1 MARPKSNGPYTPL
14 AANYFLDDSILEAK
28 EHAELLFV
36 RCLSFLATGDSDG
49 FISDLQ
55 MRHAVGVNLRSVEKR
70 IETLLDVGL
79 LLRVDGG
86 FQVRSY
92 LKWNKSAEQ
101 IGRTLRRDRER
112 KARKQAEVAPNSERN
127 PDGIHSDS
135 APHVTTR
142 HVTSLHDTE
151 NPLSDADASDAGT
164 LLDDSWRPNQKHI
177 DLADSLHLDKQRTFE
192 RFVDHARRTHRRQK
206 NWNTAFT
213 NWLQKDAQFAQQRQG
228 KPPMQMSRGTR
239 RDDELLAFMTR
250 DDNNN
255 QQQWEIEA

>member
-28 EHAELLFV
+28 EHAELLSSAAC
-36 RCLSFLATGDSDG
+36 RSLRLAIRTGSSRSADAFTRS
-49 FISDLQ
+49 
-55 MRHAVGVNLRSVEKR
+55 GVNLRSVEKR
-70 IETLLDVGL
+70 IDTLLDVGL

-86 FQVRSY
+86 FIQVRSY

-112 KARKQAEVAPNSERN
+112 KARKQAEVAPNSDRN

-151 NPLSDADASDAGT
+151 TFCLTLTRPTART
-164 LLDDSWRPNQKHI
+164 LLDESWRPNQRHI

-192 RFVDHARRTHRRQK
+192 RFVDPRTQEPSPAKELEHGVSRTGCRRKRSSLSNARVDRQCK
-206 NWNTAFT
+206 CLVALAVTT
-213 NWLQKDAQFAQQRQG
+213 NC
-228 KPPMQMSRGTR
+228 SRS
-239 RDDELLAFMTR
+239 
-250 DDNNN
+250 
-255 QQQWEIEA
+255 